1 MQFKTK
7 AQNLSNI
14 KLKNAKIPKLY
25 FFKVKEYTANKLKII
40 NQIQKKFKTKIAIR
54 SSSAK
59 EDGINLSNAGMFE
72 SFLNVNIS
80 DKTEIQNYIDK
91 VIKSYGKINHINNE
105 VLIQEMVKKPL
116 ISGVATSCDKDTYS
130 PYYHINFTE
139 SKDTSLV
146 TSGKNGSKSFVF
158 FKYSEKKPNNFFLKK
173 VISLI
178 FELEKKFRYEFIDIE
193 FILDQNKILN
203 LVQIRPVS
211 KKKKNLRKIDY
222 LNHLKKLEKKIKKL
236 KIPHHDLF
244 GKKTAFGVMPDWNPA
259 EIIGIKPKPLALS
272 LYQELITNKIWA
284 EQRKDYG
291 YIDVRSNQ
299 LMANFFGTP
308 YVDVRVDFNSWIPNS
323 LEKKISEKLVNF
335 YINKFAKNKLLHDK
349 VEFEILFTCYTPSSS
364 KKINYVLKNNFS
376 KEEINKIILALKKI
390 NILSTKN
397 FLSELNKLK
406 KLENKQKKIKDSKMY
421 FIDKIYWLVEDCKRY
436 GTLPFAGLARNAFI
450 ATEILNSLVNENI
463 ISKEKSNNFLSEI
476 KSITSEIY
484 DDWKNLSKK
493 LFLKRHGHL
502 RPNTYEITSKNYKSG
517 HSIYFSKSLNKD
529 AVTHLKN
536 KKVFFTNNEKKKINI
551 FLKKFKSD
559 LNFDQFIRYLKES
572 IKMREYSKHIFTK
585 SIDLLFENIMAL
597 CNRFDLSHKDASF
610 LNINKITELYYN
622 LSSQNIEEIFKEEIK
637 KNKKQYK
644 INYNFKLPETIINEN
659 DIYFYYE
666 NQNKINFVGDK
677 IITSDVIS
685 LENTNIN
692 INKIRNKIVCIES
705 ADPGYDFIFFA
716 KIKGLIT
723 KYGGVNSHMSVRCS
737 ELGLPAAIGVGESQ
751 FNNIISSKKIEL
763 DCQAKTI
770 NFLR

>member
-7 AQNLSNI
+7 AQNLSSI

-105 VLIQEMVKKPL
+105 VLIQEMVRKPL

-335 YINKFAKNKLLHDK
+335 YINKFAKNKILHDK

-436 GTLPFAGLARNAFI
+436 GTLPFAGLARNGFI

-484 DDWKNLSKK
+484 DDWKNLSKNF
-493 LFLKRHGHL
+493 FLKRHGHL

-597 CNRFDLSHKDASF
+597 CNRFDISHKDASF

-685 LENTNIN
+685 LENTNIDL
-692 INKIRNKIVCIES
+692 NKIRDKIVCIES